1 MALTSTVAPPLA
13 ARVTARASRRSTS
26 PRSPITWRWRGC
38 CSSAALT
45 RRSRTHS
52 MKARLQ
58 AGPGTSAPPECRRCF
73 PPDAMPEENPLDLIR
88 KRTIVYRVPEMD
100 AVSVRR
106 DVEYLSAPGE
116 RRTLDLYLP
125 THQESRNGL
134 PALVFVMGYPD
145 AGMKAML
152 GCPAKEIG
160 QYTSWARLAAASGM
174 IGVTY
179 SAQEPA
185 SETLA
190 VLRYLRENARSLNL
204 DPHRIGIWSC
214 SGNVPNA

>member
-1 MALTSTVAPPLA
+1 
-13 ARVTARASRRSTS
+13 
-26 PRSPITWRWRGC
+26 
-38 CSSAALT
+38 
-45 RRSRTHS
+45 
-52 MKARLQ
+52 
-58 AGPGTSAPPECRRCF
+58 
-73 PPDAMPEENPLDLIR
+73 MPEENPLDLIR

-106 DVEYLSAPGE
+106 DVEYMSAPGE
-116 RRTLDLYLP
+116 PRTLDLYIP
-125 THQESRNGL
+125 THQEGRSGL

-152 GCPAKEIG
+152 GCSAKDIG

-190 VLRYLRENARSLNL
+190 VIRYLRENARSLNL
-204 DPHRIGIWSC
+204 DPERIGIWSC
-214 SGNVPNA
+214 SGNVPNALGVLASEAPGAIRCAVLCYGLMLDLDGSTIVADAAKQWRFVTPAAGRSVADLPPRRRSLSRAPATTSSRG

>member
-1 MALTSTVAPPLA
+1 
-13 ARVTARASRRSTS
+13 
-26 PRSPITWRWRGC
+26 
-38 CSSAALT
+38 
-45 RRSRTHS
+45 
-52 MKARLQ
+52 
-58 AGPGTSAPPECRRCF
+58 
-73 PPDAMPEENPLDLIR
+73 MPEENPLDLIR

-106 DVEYLSAPGE
+106 DVEYMSAPGE
-116 RRTLDLYLP
+116 PRTLDLYIP
-125 THQESRNGL
+125 THQESRSGL

-152 GCPAKEIG
+152 GCRAKEIG

-185 SETLA
+185 TETLA

-204 DPHRIGIWSC
+204 DPERIGIWSC
-214 SGNVPNA
+214 SGNVPNALGVLTSEAPGAIRCAVFCYGLMLDLDGLDDRRRRGEAVAIRHARGRAIGRRSAAARPRSSSRAPARTSSRV